1 MRHFVS
7 ALFALAISLPAFAAD
22 LTDKSVQQWVQSYA
36 KVIEWS
42 KTQDQ
47 KELDFLEEQQSN
59 RNPEFGNLFSNAL
72 KDMKEHKLY
81 GGLRNVLKQ
90 SGYSDP
96 AEWAEQGDRIM
107 AATLAVEMDN
117 QKTNSAQ
124 TRAQM
129 KQAMDALMANPN
141 MTAEQKAQMQ
151 QMMGMG
157 SQMMDVADNVPAAD
171 KAVVKRN
178 LEMIKTVMEEQA
190 EEQADEQQN

>member
-1 MRHFVS
+1 MRHFIS
-7 ALFALAISLPAFAAD
+7 ALFALALSLPAFAAE
-22 LTDKSVQQWVQSYA
+22 LTDKSVQQWIQSYSN
-36 KVIEWS
+36 VMEWA

-47 KELDFLEEQQSN
+47 KELDFLEEQQSE
-59 RNPEFGNLFSNAL
+59 RTPDLSNLFTSAL
-72 KDMKEHKLY
+72 KDMKGHKLY
-81 GGLRNVLKQ
+81 DGLSAVIKK

-96 AEWAEQGDRIM
+96 AEWAQLGDRIM
-107 AATLAVEMDN
+107 AATMAVEME
-117 QKTNSAQ
+117 KHEATSAQ

-157 SQMMDVADNVPAAD
+157 NQMLDVADKVPAAD

-178 LEMIKTVMEEQA
+178 ESLIKTVMEKHA
-190 EEQADEQQN
+190 EEQNPQEQN

>member
-190 EEQADEQQN
+190 EEQADE

>member
-59 RNPEFGNLFSNAL
+59 RNPEFGNLFTNAL

-96 AEWAEQGDRIM
+96 AEWAQQGDRIM

-190 EEQADEQQN
+190 EEQTDE

>member
-59 RNPEFGNLFSNAL
+59 RNPEFGNLFTNAL

-96 AEWAEQGDRIM
+96 AEWAQQGDRIM

-190 EEQADEQQN
+190 EEQADE